1 MIYYFSQLTPVE
13 KTDIVRAVLVERLSP
28 NE

>member
-1 MIYYFSQLTPVE
+1 MIYYFSQLTPGG
-13 KTDIVRAVLVERLSP
+13 KTDSVRAVLAERLSP

>member
-1 MIYYFSQLTPVE
+1 MIYYFSQLTLEE
-13 KTDIVRAVLVERLSP
+13 KTDFVRAVLVERLSP